1 MNRSVLPFAYEVLFS
16 LNRIIGYEYY
26 FLILSKKQYKC
37 MKNSFKYIV
46 GGIITGLFLVF
57 IWQLFWLKGLYNSI
71 DEETTR
77 NVILCMET
85 ADAQELTF
93 RVDSLDKMKTN
104 EATLQISG
112 SFSDK
117 KGDNTITRQTILKG
131 DTLDTSSK
139 PIENPDSVTFYSA
152 IPYLMLQLKSA
163 FHQSFDQIVPINN
176 YRYDSLLNSNFKN
189 KGILAKIYYSE
200 VVNLKTDSIISSSI
214 DSSTIYKNVQ
224 SFVYPFG
231 ENNQLAYRIY
241 TAPLTKTVLTRMSGI
256 LITTGLIIIL
266 LIVAFRYLI
275 LTVFRQKTLEEMK
288 DDFTNNMTH
297 ELKTPIAVAYSA
309 TDALLNFNKAED
321 KMVREK
327 YLLISKEQLSK
338 LSGLVEQI
346 LSVSTTRNKT
356 LTLNLEK
363 FLLKET
369 VMNLAEQHELKAEK
383 KVSFEI
389 DIPEDLLVYADRTH
403 LNNMISNLIE
413 NAIKYSGEKVSV
425 KIRASRKTDTV
436 FIEVEDDGIGISS
449 ENQKHI
455 FDKFYRVPQ
464 GNIHTVKG
472 SGLGLYYVKTMAEK
486 HSGNI
491 SVKSR
496 IGKGTIFIMQLPVD
510 EYEG

>member
-26 FLILSKKQYKC
+26 FLILSKKQCKC
-37 MKNSFKYIV
+37 MKNSFKYV
-46 GGIITGLFLVF
+46 VAGIITGLFLVF

-71 DEETTR
+71 EEETTR
-77 NVILCMET
+77 NVISCMEI
-85 ADAQELTF
+85 AEAQELSF
-93 RVDSLDKMKTN
+93 RIDSLDKTKTN

-112 SFSDK
+112 SFGDK
-117 KGDNTITRQTILKG
+117 KEDNTITRRTILKG
-131 DTLDTSSK
+131 DTLNTSSEPMEK
-139 PIENPDSVTFYSA
+139 PDSTTFYSV

-163 FHQSFDQIVPINN
+163 VHQSLDHIVSINN
-176 YRYDSLLNSNFKN
+176 YRYDSLLNVNFEN
-189 KGILAKIYYSE
+189 KGILAKVYYSE
-200 VVNLKTDSIISSSI
+200 VIHLAADSVVSSSM
-214 DSSTIYKNVQ
+214 DKSATYKHAQ
-224 SFVYPFG
+224 SFDYIFDTA
-231 ENNQLAYRIY
+231 NRLAYRIY
-241 TAPLTKTVLTRMSGI
+241 TTPLTKTVLTRMSGI
-256 LITTGLIIIL
+256 LITTGLIVIIL
-266 LIVAFRYLI
+266 IIAFRYLI

-321 KMVREK
+321 KMIREK
-327 YLLISKEQLSK
+327 YLLINKEQLSK

-346 LSVSTTRNKT
+346 LSVSTSRNKV
-356 LTLNLEK
+356 LVLNREK
-363 FLLKET
+363 FLLKELVT
-369 VMNLAEQHELKAEK
+369 NLAEQHELKAEK

-389 DIPEDLLVYADRTH
+389 DIPEDLLVYSDRSH

-413 NAIKYSGEKVSV
+413 NAIKYSGEKVLV
-425 KIRASRKTDTV
+425 KIRAYRKTDTV

-455 FDKFYRVPQ
+455 FDRFYRVPQ
-464 GNIHTVKG
+464 GNIHNAKG

-486 HSGNI
+486 HGGSV
-491 SVKSR
+491 SVKSQM
-496 IGKGTIFIMQLPVD
+496 GKGTIFTIQLPVD